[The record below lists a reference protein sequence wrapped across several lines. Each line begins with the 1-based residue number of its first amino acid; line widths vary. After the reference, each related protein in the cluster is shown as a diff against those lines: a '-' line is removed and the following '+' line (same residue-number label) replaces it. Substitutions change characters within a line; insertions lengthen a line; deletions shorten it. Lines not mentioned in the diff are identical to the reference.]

1 MLRLVRH
8 RGRLPAVSFL
18 HFVSVALY
26 FSHNLRK
33 EIHYVVK
40 RTNKSHKHENPNP
53 VFDNTHWSDSIL
65 SSIDYTGCIM
75 GPPCTLN
82 MFSASPY
89 YAVSFF
95 LWDFNTF
102 PRFSLLLW
110 QQQWA
115 ECSVRYHLCCITS
128 GDWKWHSM
136 IPESLMA
143 DGTAEEGQEERGE
156 EVQMWIGLAAG
167 THPSGTIMTGA
178 STALGW
184 NGCDYSVM
192 ARKEPCGLKKNTQWR
207 KDIHRL
213 DKSCSGHLLMM

>member
-1 MLRLVRH
+1 MWSPV
-8 RGRLPAVSFL
+8 
-18 HFVSVALY
+18 Y
-26 FSHNLRK
+26 D
-33 EIHYVVK
+33 
-40 RTNKSHKHENPNP
+40 NP
-53 VFDNTHWSDSIL
+53 HCSDSIP
-65 SSIDYTGCIM
+65 SPIDYTDYIM
-75 GPPCTLN
+75 RPRCTLN
-82 MFSASPY
+82 MFSTSPY
-89 YAVSFF
+89 HAVSFF

-136 IPESLMA
+136 IPEPLMA

-156 EVQMWIGLAAG
+156 EVQMWTGLAAG

-178 STALGW
+178 SAALGW
-184 NGCDYSVM
+184 NGCDCSVM
-192 ARKEPCGLKKNTQWR
+192 ARKDPCGFKKKKKKTQWR